1 MMEVELVFFTNVDDG
16 SHCSQII
23 IETLLFALRRAC
35 TSSLRKRPSGRGFLP
50 PSLSLSSLSLPYHF
64 SNGAPGLAGTVFAI
78 FSSSA
83 TSPSSSLH
91 PRHPATLSAC
101 WAFRAPGMGT
111 APLLAQ

>member
-1 MMEVELVFFTNVDDG
+1 MMEFELVFFTNVDDG
-16 SHCSQII
+16 SLAAGCIWR
-23 IETLLFALRRAC
+23 LFNWRTR
-35 TSSLRKRPSGRGFLP
+35 SLIRKRPSGRPFPLP

-101 WAFRAPGMGT
+101 RAFRAPGMGT
-111 APLLAQ
+111 APFVAQ

>member
-1 MMEVELVFFTNVDDG
+1 MMEFELVFFTNVDDG
-16 SHCSQII
+16 SLAAGYGVLTVAHFGSG
-23 IETLLFALRRAC
+23 AR
-35 TSSLRKRPSGRGFLP
+35 SLIRKRPSGRPFPLP
-50 PSLSLSSLSLPYHF
+50 PSLPLSSLSLPYHF

-101 WAFRAPGMGT
+101 AAFRAPGMGT
-111 APLLAQ
+111 APFVAQ